1 MTPCRSAVAKM
12 LSFCYNGFMI
22 LLKNVTFSYK
32 KNNVLKDVSFSLPK
46 GQCIGIIGA
55 NGSGK
60 STLLSILA
68 GVKKRGGGEIL
79 WKEKDIRE
87 NPKEYAAM
95 IGYVPQENPLMEDLS
110 PYDNLFLW
118 FHGPKKEFEKR
129 LAEPDISMLGI
140 QSYLKKPVAKLSG
153 GMKKR
158 VSIAIAFLNRPALL
172 ILDEPSA
179 ALDLPCKMDIAGAL
193 QRYKESGGTIV
204 LTTHDEIEL
213 DLCDALYV
221 LKDGILCPIEKTL
234 RGSELLK
241 HLQ

>member
-1 MTPCRSAVAKM
+1 
-12 LSFCYNGFMI
+12 MI
-22 LLKNVTFSYK
+22 LLKNVSFSYK
-32 KNNVLKDVSFSLPK
+32 KNKVLKDVSFSLPK
-46 GQCIGIIGA
+46 GRCIGIIGA
-55 NGSGK
+55 NGAGK

-68 GVKKRGGGEIL
+68 GVKKRDGGEIL
-79 WKEKDIRE
+79 WQEKDIRE
-87 NPKEYAAM
+87 NAKEYSSVV
-95 IGYVPQENPLMEDLS
+95 GYVPQENPLMADLT

-118 FHGPKKEFEKR
+118 FRGTKKEFENR
-129 LAEPDISMLGI
+129 LADPDISMLGI
-140 QSYLKKPVAKLSG
+140 QSYLKKPVSKLSG

-213 DLCDALYV
+213 DLCDSLYV

-234 RGSELLK
+234 RGNELLK

>member
-1 MTPCRSAVAKM
+1 
-12 LSFCYNGFMI
+12 MI
-22 LLKNVTFSYK
+22 LADNITKRFENHTALDKVTMK
-32 KNNVLKDVSFSLPK
+32 IER
-46 GQCIGIIGA
+46 GCIYGLVGT

-68 GVKKRGGGEIL
+68 GVKKRDGGEIL
-79 WKEKDIRE
+79 WQEKDIRE
-87 NPKEYAAM
+87 NAKEYSSVV
-95 IGYVPQENPLMEDLS
+95 GYVPQENPLMADLT

-118 FHGPKKEFEKR
+118 FRGTKKEFENR
-129 LAEPDISMLGI
+129 LADPDISMLGI
-140 QSYLKKPVAKLSG
+140 QSYLKKPVSKLSG

-213 DLCDALYV
+213 DLCDSLYV

-234 RGSELLK
+234 RGNELLK